1 MEAKKTITRNSALDI
16 IRIVAVFT
24 VISIHFFLH
33 NGFYSQ
39 TVQGIEMYI
48 TVIFRSFLSVCVPL
62 FIILTGYLM
71 CNKTLSKKYYSGIV
85 KTLLVFVISTV
96 FCMVFKHIEYNDPFN
111 LREIIFGT
119 LDYTGANYSWYI
131 EMYIGLFLIIPFL
144 NLAYNKLGCKRHK
157 QILVITLVAITI
169 LPTLFNSFSF
179 DSATWWADP
188 KSSEVYQKLIPDYWL
203 SMYPIAYYF
212 TGCYLREYGLKLK
225 TSSLLIV
232 FLLTIFLFGTF
243 NFYRFHGGTY
253 KIVSYTHWYGF
264 EPYITATLM
273 FALMSRIKTD
283 RYSNGKKWV
292 LWKLS
297 DLALGM
303 YLISYVFD
311 TIFYPIL
318 NTKIP
323 VFLDRLPFYFVI
335 VPLIFVCS
343 AVASAIMNAIAS
355 FIMFAYRKIVQFIKE
370 QRQRSDKYKWQDF
383 MFIAL
388 MAGGLIFAFW
398 KCRYGFGGN
407 DEAFYLTVPHRLSL
421 GDAFIKDEWHLSQLS
436 GFLTLPFVW
445 LYTTIM
451 QTTEGI
457 ILTARVVYIIFHAV
471 VSIVIYT
478 RLRKFGYLSVFAC
491 ALYFIYTPYNIMAM
505 SYNTMGLDFIALT
518 GALMGTADYTKKLPL
533 IISGV
538 CFAASVLCCPY
549 LAIGFI
555 LYALCV
561 LVHTLIKNKSIN
573 IALKS
578 DLFAIRTFI
587 YFTIGVAGLAVVF
600 LLFALSRVSI
610 GEILE
615 NLPYLM
621 TDPEHPSI
629 PLTTKIS
636 SYFRTIFDCHSHFK
650 YALYTYV
657 MMLIVMI
664 FDRKRKLHRS
674 LYLITTSAIVIFC
687 YILFLPELTFKYYNA
702 IMFPLIFIGI
712 TSYILCDNKP
722 KELIVSLFALGII
735 YSVCICFSSNQYFY
749 VIAMAVSA
757 SNIAS
762 LVFLGQLIREMNDS
776 PDNIEYA
783 VWMKRSSFVL
793 VVLMMLMQS
802 GMQLTS
808 KANHCFW
815 ESDMST
821 LTYKMTKGPAK
832 GIYTNYNNFNEYET
846 IYSDIKDYETKQ
858 IDNILFLTEKT
869 WTYLAAEDFSYGTLS
884 AWNPENQSTVQRLNL
899 YYSVNPDKKPEYV
912 YVLKKSKWNL
922 TNIYSEAASHGYKI
936 TESDVSYKLEKI

>member
-1 MEAKKTITRNSALDI
+1 MEAKKTINRNSALDI

-179 DSATWWADP
+179 DSAIWWADP

-561 LVHTLIKNKSIN
+561 LVHTLIKNKSIK

-600 LLFALSRVSI
+600 LLFALSRVSVS
-610 GEILE
+610 EILE

-636 SYFRTIFDCHSHFK
+636 SYFRTIFDCHGHFK
-650 YALYTYV
+650 YALYAYV

-664 FDRKRKLHRS
+664 FDRKRKFHRS

-749 VIAMAVSA
+749 VIAMAISA

-783 VWMKRSSFVL
+783 VWMKRSSFAL
-793 VVLMMLMQS
+793 VVLMILMQS

-846 IYSDIKDYETKQ
+846 VYSDIKDYETKQ